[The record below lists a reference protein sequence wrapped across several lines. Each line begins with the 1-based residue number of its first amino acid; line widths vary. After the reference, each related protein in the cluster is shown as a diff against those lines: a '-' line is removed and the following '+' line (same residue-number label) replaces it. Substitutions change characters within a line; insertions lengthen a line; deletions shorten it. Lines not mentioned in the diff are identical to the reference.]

1 MTTATATSPG
11 NITLFDLCY
20 FAIILTRSTFTKMTN
35 YPGTKLVGVGCKLRN
50 KMKNSHLCVH
60 AVHKTLDVV
69 ISRCRFAED
78 DKEMYQ
84 NVTRTCR
91 AKLPN
96 YGFKTLVDACVIN
109 NFFFRRST
117 GHLYKLLK
125 M

>member
-1 MTTATATSPG
+1 
-11 NITLFDLCY
+11 
-20 FAIILTRSTFTKMTN
+20 
-35 YPGTKLVGVGCKLRN
+35 
-50 KMKNSHLCVH
+50 MKNSHLCVH
-60 AVHKTLDVV
+60 AVHKTLNVV

-96 YGFKTLVDACVIN
+96 YGFKTLLDACVIN

-125 M
+125 NVMLDNLRSILLLTRTTLFRRSFIM